1 MDFNLLFAIIGNLS
15 FVIDFEIL
23 PNSHQDFL
31 FFTGNNASAHL
42 FRRNNTV
49 LLNVADSSFET
60 YQADI
65 KDKLKFSWDGFKI
78 NGSEMKIVK
87 TSGNVTDLNFD
98 AFTVLSPILK
108 MDDAREEPIIE
119 TLLTSEKLNYYYIFA
134 IVFLSVLL
142 FDSKPRTFRLIQN
155 ILRQKKEES
164 VYEAMQ
170 ANYKIEREHC
180 EENSHRDTV

>member
-1 MDFNLLFAIIGNLS
+1 
-15 FVIDFEIL
+15 
-23 PNSHQDFL
+23 
-31 FFTGNNASAHL
+31 
-42 FRRNNTV
+42 
-49 LLNVADSSFET
+49 
-60 YQADI
+60 
-65 KDKLKFSWDGFKI
+65 
-78 NGSEMKIVK
+78 
-87 TSGNVTDLNFD
+87 
-98 AFTVLSPILK
+98 